1 MTLSK
6 RKPKRKRVD
15 SEDDDEFI
23 PSPPKRQRSPAQRKA
38 ISRKK
43 RTHAESELELQQNM
57 IQKQQARQNRYVDL
71 ISSFRLNF

>member
-1 MTLSK
+1 
-6 RKPKRKRVD
+6 VD
-15 SEDDDEFI
+15 SEDDEFI
-23 PSPPKRQRSPAQRKA
+23 PRSPKRQRSPAQRKA